1 MPIVHSKFA
10 RFLLWYWI
18 PLLAAD
24 ILCFWIRVPYHSAGG
39 TGFGDRDGAVA
50 LGVELPSASMIAD
63 VEVEV
68 EVEVVHAI
76 GLASKGDGP
85 HLCCEGAGSAG
96 RPVEIRRSI
105 KTLDLDSRDVPDV
118 VRR

>member
-50 LGVELPSASMIAD
+50 LGVD
-63 VEVEV
+63 DRRRRGR
-68 EVEVVHAI
+68 VVHAI

-105 KTLDLDSRDVPDV
+105 KTLDLDNRDVPDV